1 MGSVALTVS
10 VWALP
15 PLRAMV
21 VAAPAVA
28 VAVKV
33 TGLPASPLDVAVRVF
48 APAAVPSV
56 QLATWAT
63 PPAFVVIGVVGS
75 TAPPPEPTANVTDT
89 PATGLPN
96 WSRAITDGGVATAV
110 PATALCPSPP
120 LAARVVAGPAVMP
133 NPALVADVK
142 PAPLAL
148 SV

>member
-1 MGSVALTVS
+1 MGSVAPTVS

-15 PLRAMV
+15 PFRAMV

-48 APAAVPSV
+48 APATVPSV
-56 QLATWAT
+56 QLVTWAT

-75 TAPPPEPTANVTDT
+75 TAPPPEATANVTDT

-110 PATALCPSPP
+110 PAAVLCPSPP
-120 LAARVVAGPAVMP
+120 LAAMVAAAPAAMSK
-133 NPALVADVK
+133 LVLGADVRL
-142 PAPLAL
+142 PLLAGG
-148 SV
+148 V